1 VGSLALGLVAAA
13 MVGVGVAVGGLW
25 RTSLAAEV
33 TALVVIATYLIDLL
47 GPPLKAPEWLLQATL
62 SSHLG
67 QTMIG
72 RWDATGIVI
81 AVALAVGGIAIG
93 AWGLGRRDV
102 KV

>member
-1 VGSLALGLVAAA
+1 
-13 MVGVGVAVGGLW
+13 M
-25 RTSLAAEV
+25 
-33 TALVVIATYLIDLL
+33 
-47 GPPLKAPEWLLQATL
+47 KAPEWLLQATL